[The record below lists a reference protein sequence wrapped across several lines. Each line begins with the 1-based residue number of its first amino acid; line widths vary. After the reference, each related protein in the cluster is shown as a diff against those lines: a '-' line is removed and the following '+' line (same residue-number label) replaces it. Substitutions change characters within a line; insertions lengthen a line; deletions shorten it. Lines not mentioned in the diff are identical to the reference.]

1 MLGRLQRHWID
12 RCWHDTTK
20 AATLREVQ
28 ESISWAYFA
37 PIKRRMVL
45 PLPAPHSVMR
55 TFFLNRWIQVAT
67 TSLLALLMLTGLV
80 GCGSGSG
87 SSTTPAGTQTST
99 SSYWSSV
106 SIGDFGEFNLDLAA
120 GTFVFNFIDSAYGLS
135 GTSIQGT
142 ITPDANGTYIGT
154 ISGGPSFPIVVKE
167 SYAIA
172 ALPIDNSGFTPV
184 VSINKSQAITSASQ
198 ILAATSISSGQ
209 FLKGIG
215 YSCQANSQSPINCIA
230 STSIALL
237 MPGANDSE
245 MAMYLCNNS
254 GRQDD
259 NALLEGCYNAYIN
272 SIFTSAGTA
281 SKTQLDYYFNYL
293 TNSSGTSFSA
303 LPGLISNWTATLNP
317 TTNSWDF
324 VDSSNN
330 ATIRGVFAT
339 DSSSGNLIG
348 FLDTVNASGIG
359 YSGFQ
364 FFTNMSQAL
373 TETQVKQLSAPSPQ
387 SETYSN
393 VFLKSSGE
401 YRQVIGR
408 VGGPTVYGTPV
419 IQNLKGRLQFGGS
432 PIYENGLT
440 RSICATQNSNPLI
453 NPYTNS
459 ANLLLFTDLYSGS
472 INSNQLQVGGP
483 LGGPT
488 PMAGFLSIP
497 NPLGAV
503 ETAIYIPGN
512 DDIGIGFSAST
523 VSTPALTT
531 AVNGTVFKFF
541 YTTKNQGNCY

>member
-1 MLGRLQRHWID
+1 MHHQNRHPWLKLI
-12 RCWHDTTK
+12 
-20 AATLREVQ
+20 
-28 ESISWAYFA
+28 SIY
-37 PIKRRMVL
+37 
-45 PLPAPHSVMR
+45 
-55 TFFLNRWIQVAT
+55 
-67 TSLLALLMLTGLV
+67 LLALLISVGLI
-80 GCGSGSG
+80 GCGSGNST
-87 SSTTPAGTQTST
+87 STTSTTPQS

-106 SIGDFGEFNLDLAA
+106 SIGDFGEFNIDLAK

-154 ISGGPSFPIVVKE
+154 ISGGPSFPIIVKE
-167 SYAIA
+167 SYSIA
-172 ALPIDNSGFTPV
+172 ALPINNSGFTPI

-198 ILAATSISSGQ
+198 ILAATSISSGK

-259 NALLEGCYNAYIN
+259 NGLLEGCYNAYIN
-272 SIFTSAGTA
+272 SIFTPAGAA

-293 TNSSGTSFSA
+293 TNNSGTSFSA
-303 LPGLISNWTATLNP
+303 LPGLISTWTATLNP

-324 VDSSNN
+324 VDPSNN

-373 TETQVKQLSAPSPQ
+373 TEAQVMQLSAPSPQ
-387 SETYSN
+387 NEVYSN
-393 VFLKSSGE
+393 VFLKTSGI
-401 YRQVIGR
+401 YRQRIGS
-408 VGGPTVYGTPV
+408 VNGPTVYGPLV
-419 IQNLKGRLQFGGS
+419 PQNLKGRLQFGGS
-432 PIYENGLT
+432 PIYGEGLR
-440 RSICATQNSNPLI
+440 RSICTNQLSNPLI
-453 NPYTNS
+453 NPYTDS
-459 ANLLLFTDLYSGS
+459 TNLLLFADLYTDS

-512 DDIGIGFSAST
+512 DGIGIGFSAST
-523 VSTPALTT
+523 ISTPALPT
-531 AVNGTVFKFF
+531 VIDGTIFKFF